1 MEVVNLFS
9 INSSRAFN
17 IIIRIVNG
25 KREEPIENIPLEY
38 LRLYQKCLQD
48 DLNIRP
54 DINEIYE
61 ILSKLKLQINNNNN
75 EKLNQI
81 SYDKEEWVGDAVND
95 NLMSWT
101 SDFNLFQINLKSSI
115 LKSLKPYLDDLKISN
130 LLMKK
135 RIIEENDLYDWIQ
148 K

>member
-81 SYDKEEWVGDAVND
+81 SYDKG
-95 NLMSWT
+95 
-101 SDFNLFQINLKSSI
+101 
-115 LKSLKPYLDDLKISN
+115 
-130 LLMKK
+130 
-135 RIIEENDLYDWIQ
+135 
-148 K
+148 